1 MCGAYSP
8 CRPFGLPFLATFH
21 GIPTPP
27 CALHKPHKRFTN
39 ACRATH
45 SLLVVHIDQVDPSV
59 SPSSSPPSQAPPHP
73 HVHHTTITF
82 IPLMLVAQ
90 PIARARRTSAM

>member
-21 GIPTPP
+21 GIPKPP

-45 SLLVVHIDQVDPSV
+45 SPLVAHIGQVDPSV
-59 SPSSSPPSQAPPHP
+59 SPSSSPPSQAPPHL
-73 HVHHTTITF
+73 HVHHTTITHTS
-82 IPLMLVAQ
+82 LMPVAQ
-90 PIARARRTSAM
+90 PTARVQRILTM